1 MSRVVVSGYYG
12 FGNVGD
18 EIILHNLIRWL
29 DDTGR
34 CKGIVVLSSDPLQTA
49 RRLGVRSVHS
59 FNPIGVI
66 RELSRSDLLIS
77 GGGTLIQDRTSL
89 RSALYYLAVL
99 AAALALRRR
108 VAIVGQ
114 GLGPMHTRIVKA
126 LTRLLLSRADLIALR
141 DRGSADLLKDLG
153 VPVSRVRIGADL
165 AFLSTALRDKRA
177 ESEAAERGPVA
188 LVVPS
193 HRNRGWDPGW
203 TSSLALRMAEASHG
217 RRDVEILAF
226 QPADAMPPVSGSV
239 PRPKVVQASE
249 ADALMKHFSVVVSA
263 RLHGLILAVRAGIPG
278 IALALDPKI
287 RYFAEEAG
295 LPWTDLSVHSPD
307 EAAAWVCHCL
317 DRILSRYPET
327 AAAVRAA
334 SERLSARAE
343 AGIEGLLDLL
353 GRDRAACRCEGTLDG

>member
-1 MSRVVVSGYYG
+1 MCPGLR

-177 ESEAAERGPVA
+177 ESEAAERGRWHWWHSQEQGLGP
-188 LVVPS
+188 
-193 HRNRGWDPGW
+193 RW
-203 TSSLALRMAEASHG
+203 TSSLALRMAEASLAEEC
-217 RRDVEILAF
+217 RVLAF
-226 QPADAMPPVSGSV
+226 QPADAMPRYPAACASV
-239 PRPKVVQASE
+239 VQPPRPMRS
-249 ADALMKHFSVVVSA
+249 
-263 RLHGLILAVRAGIPG
+263 
-278 IALALDPKI
+278 
-287 RYFAEEAG
+287 
-295 LPWTDLSVHSPD
+295 
-307 EAAAWVCHCL
+307 
-317 DRILSRYPET
+317 
-327 AAAVRAA
+327 
-334 SERLSARAE
+334 
-343 AGIEGLLDLL
+343 
-353 GRDRAACRCEGTLDG
+353 